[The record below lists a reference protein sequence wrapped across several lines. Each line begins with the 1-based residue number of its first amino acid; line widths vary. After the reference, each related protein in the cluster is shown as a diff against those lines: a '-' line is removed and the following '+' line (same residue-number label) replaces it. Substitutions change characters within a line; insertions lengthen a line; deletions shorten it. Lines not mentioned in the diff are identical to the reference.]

1 MKSIAVLITFCLL
14 LGACAADRTAVTKE
28 PSTTTDS
35 KNMATEHPPSAEELL
50 IEAAT
55 AITQPNDTAAGND
68 LKARNLLNQLIQSYP
83 DGKWRNTAEALIL
96 LMDLQAVC
104 EEKVKGNRQLCERI
118 LSQKTKCE
126 ESENQCRQE
135 TTRLLQENEQLKKD
149 LQNLK
154 NLEIELEQR
163 NRNLR

>member
-1 MKSIAVLITFCLL
+1 MKKITVLFTCIFL

-28 PSTTTDS
+28 PVTETNNLDRATTPL
-35 KNMATEHPPSAEELL
+35 PPAEDLL

-55 AITQPNDTAAGND
+55 ALTQPNGTETGNG
-68 LKARNLLNQLIQSYP
+68 LKARALLARLTQSYP
-83 DGKWRNTAEALIL
+83 DSKWLNTAEALIL
-96 LMDLQAVC
+96 LMDLQQAC
-104 EEKVKGNRQLCERI
+104 EEKMKGSLRLCEGL

-135 TTRLLQENEQLKKD
+135 TIRLLQENEQLKKD

-154 NLEIELEQR
+154 NLEIELEKR
-163 NRNLR
+163 NRGLR